1 MIKTIPVPGIEEYE
15 KGFWE
20 AALESKLVVQHCHD
34 CDQPRFPPRPMCP
47 QCHCLEYIWNQVS
60 GEGEIWS
67 FVVPRP
73 PLLPVFEEISPYAV
87 GLVSIKEY
95 PLIRMIGRLK
105 FNNEQ
110 NEDNFEEIIIG
121 SEVQV
126 SFQKISEEI
135 CLPYWVMG

>member
-1 MIKTIPVPGIEEYE
+1 MR
-15 KGFWE
+15 
-20 AALESKLVVQHCHD
+20 Q
-34 CDQPRFPPRPMCP
+34 
-47 QCHCLEYIWNQVS
+47 
-60 GEGEIWS
+60 IWS

>member
-1 MIKTIPVPGIEEYE
+1 MK
-15 KGFWE
+15 F
-20 AALESKLVVQHCHD
+20 LENLRQ
-34 CDQPRFPPRPMCP
+34 
-47 QCHCLEYIWNQVS
+47 
-60 GEGEIWS
+60 IWS

-110 NEDNFEEIIIG
+110 LAGATKLLEKVKMTGEATGGLVGLAEIHG
-121 SEVQV
+121 EMVDDVFYS
-126 SFQKISEEI
+126 SFANI
-135 CLPYWVMG
+135 